1 MTILVTGS
9 TGQVGGPLVDRLA
22 CRGAKVRGLVR
33 SRDAAERLRKLG
45 VEPVEG
51 SFDDVESLRRALDGV
66 ERLFMLAPTG
76 VDEAVRRQARL
87 IDLAANAGIEQVVK
101 LSVIGADEVTDA
113 QIMRSHRRAEEH
125 LEQSGL
131 AWTHLRP
138 CWFMQ
143 NELGQAQAIATHGS
157 FHAPDMGNP
166 AMIDVRDVAAAAAA
180 VLLSDGHAGR
190 AYVLTGPESLS
201 YAELAER
208 YERVLGLDVRWSEIG
223 LDQGHEGMLASG
235 MTDELATW
243 ITEIMAHHRK
253 SDVSATLSPAVEEL
267 TGKLPR
273 SFEQFVHDHANLY
286 RMIGER

>member
-1 MTILVTGS
+1 MTILVTGA

-22 CRGAKVRGLVR
+22 RRGAKVRGLVR

-51 SFDDVESLRRALDGV
+51 SFDEVESLRRALDGV
-66 ERLFMLAPTG
+66 ERLFVLTPTG

-87 IDLAANAGIEQVVK
+87 IDLAADAGIERVVK

-113 QIMRSHRRAEEH
+113 QIMCSHRRAEEH

-157 FHAPDMGNP
+157 FHAPNMGSP
-166 AMIDVRDVAAAAAA
+166 AMIDVRDVAAAAAT
-180 VLLSDGHAGR
+180 VLLSDGHVGR

-201 YAELAER
+201 YADLAER
-208 YERVLGLDVRWSEIG
+208 YERVLGLEVRWSEIG
-223 LDQGHEGMLASG
+223 LDQAHERMLASG

-243 ITEIMAHHRK
+243 LTEIMAHHRK
-253 SDVSATLSPAVEEL
+253 SDVSATLSLAVEEL

-286 RMIGER
+286 RMVGKR

>member
-22 CRGAKVRGLVR
+22 RRGAKVRGLVR

-66 ERLFMLAPTG
+66 ERLFVLTPTG

-87 IDLAANAGIEQVVK
+87 IDLAADAGIEQVVK
-101 LSVIGADEVTDA
+101 LSVIGADEITDA

-157 FHAPDMGNP
+157 FHAPDMGSP

-180 VLLSDGHAGR
+180 VLLGNEHAGR

-208 YERVLGLDVRWSEIG
+208 YERVLGLEVRWSEIG
-223 LDQGHEGMLASG
+223 LDQAHEGMLASG

-243 ITEIMAHHRK
+243 LTEIMAHHRK

-267 TGKLPR
+267 TGKPPR

-286 RMIGER
+286 GMAGER